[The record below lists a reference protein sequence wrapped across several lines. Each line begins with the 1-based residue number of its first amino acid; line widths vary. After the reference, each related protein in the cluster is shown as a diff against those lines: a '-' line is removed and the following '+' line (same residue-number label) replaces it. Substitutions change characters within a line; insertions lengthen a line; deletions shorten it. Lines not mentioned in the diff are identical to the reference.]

1 MSFRTIKTV
10 AVGALL
16 MATTASAQSLAV
28 NGGFETGDTS
38 GWESFP
44 SINSTFEVTGDANTG
59 SFGARIFNGAETS
72 GAVIKQANRG
82 EGVVMTGQTITV
94 SFAAKGMAGIGG
106 VAFAEF
112 FTEIAGGGV
121 SSSRILGGGPLPLTS
136 TYQPFSFDV
145 LIGAVDVSGGITVQF
160 AAVTGA
166 DVGSEMT
173 LFLDDVVITGP
184 DAPVCT
190 GDIADDFGTLNGGDG
205 MISFGD
211 FLALL
216 GLIGPCPGSP
226 GCTGDIADDFGTLNG
241 GDGMISFGDFLAL
254 LGLIGPCP

>member
-1 MSFRTIKTV
+1 MSSRTIKTL
-10 AVGALL
+10 AFGALL
-16 MATTASAQSLAV
+16 AAASSTSAQSLAV

-59 SFGARIFNGAETS
+59 SFGARLFNGAETS
-72 GAVIKQANRG
+72 GAVIKQANLG
-82 EGVVMTGQTITV
+82 AGVVMTGQTITV

-112 FTEIAGGGV
+112 FTEIDGGGV
-121 SSSRILGGGPLPLTS
+121 SSSQILGGGPLPLTGS
-136 TYQPFSFDV
+136 YQPFSFDV
-145 LIGAVDVSGGITVQF
+145 PLSADVSGGITVQF

-166 DVGSEMT
+166 DAGSVMT
-173 LFLDDVVITGP
+173 LILDDVVISGP
-184 DAPVCT
+184 DAPACT
-190 GDIADDFGTLNGGDG
+190 GDIADDFGTLGGDG
-205 MISFGD
+205 MVSFGD

-216 GLIGPCPGSP
+216 GLIGPCPGGTP
-226 GCTGDIADDFGTLNG
+226 GCTGDIADDFGSLG
-241 GDGMISFGDFLAL
+241 SDGMVSFGDFLAL